1 MDQVKFEDISNFRFH
16 IFNLIVLTMPQ
27 NQTYIMDLK
36 VSILVM
42 VLLEDTLFELQFKNF
57 TRLSDS

>member
-16 IFNLIVLTMPQ
+16 IFNLIVLTMLQ